1 MEETMRWLTAVLVV
15 TVSCVASIGAQNSS
29 SAAGREAPRTS
40 WGDPDLRGVWTWR
53 TGTPLERPRQW
64 SDRETVSEEEAA
76 AFAEGF
82 DANFEANPPLNSEL
96 NLELWLDHGTTLTE
110 DRRTSLVIDPPDGR
124 IPRKGR
130 GGPGRQFARF
140 FTRPESYEDRIAQER
155 CIMYTTT
162 PVHSQFNSNLLQLF
176 QTPDVVVIHYEAN
189 HDVRVVPLDGRPHVP
204 DQIRQLHGD
213 SRGHWEGDTLVVET
227 TNFRD
232 EYNFQ
237 GAGAQYHLV
246 ERFTRID
253 DDTIDYEYTVEDPE
267 SYTQPWTALL
277 PLKRTDE
284 SLYEY
289 ACHEGNRG
297 LELILEGARAEDVAD
312 QFVGAFKLASYVAYD
327 QDGRETP
334 TPYRDGLIMYDAT
347 GHMSVHL
354 MHGDRDR
361 PQGPLTDA
369 DRAAMYASYIAYYGS
384 YTARVSKGVV
394 EHHVDGSLIP
404 SLVGT
409 TQIRHFAFEDDGD
422 TLILMV
428 KNGDRVQG
436 RLRWERYR

>member
-1 MEETMRWLTAVLVV
+1 MRWLTAVLVV
-15 TVSCVASIGAQNSS
+15 TVSCVVWIGAQSPS
-29 SAAGREAPRTS
+29 SAAGGEVPRTS

-140 FTRPESYEDRIAQER
+140 FNRPDSYEDRIAQER

-189 HDVRVVPLDGRPHVP
+189 HDVRVVPLDGRPHLP
-204 DQIRQLHGD
+204 NQIRQLHGD
-213 SRGHWEGDTLVVET
+213 SRGHWEGETLVVET

-237 GAGAQYHLV
+237 GAGAQYRLV
-246 ERFTRID
+246 ERFTRVGAD
-253 DDTIDYEYTVEDPE
+253 RIDYEYTVEDPDTF
-267 SYTQPWTALL
+267 TQAWTALL
-277 PLKRTDE
+277 PLKRTE
-284 SLYEY
+284 EALYEY

-297 LELILEGARAEDVAD
+297 LALILEGARAEDVAD
-312 QFVGAFKLASYVAYD
+312 QFAGTYGLASYVTYD
-327 QDGRETP
+327 ADGTESP
-334 TPYRDGLIMYDAT
+334 TSYDDGIIMYDA
-347 GHMSVHL
+347 GRMSVHL
-354 MHGDRDR
+354 MNNARATPEGA
-361 PQGPLTDA
+361 LTEA
-369 DRAAMYASYIAYYGS
+369 DRAALYSTYIAYYGS
-384 YTARVSKGVV
+384 YDVLVSKGVI

-404 SLVGT
+404 GLVGT
-409 TQIRHFAFEDDGD
+409 TQVRHFAFEDDGD

-428 KNGDRVQG
+428 KNGDRVRG
-436 RLRWERYR
+436 RLRWERSR

>member
-1 MEETMRWLTAVLVV
+1 MRWLTAVLVV
-15 TVSCVASIGAQNSS
+15 TVSCVASIGAERSS
-29 SAAGREAPRTS
+29 SVAAREAPRTT

-64 SDRETVSEEEAA
+64 SDREVVSEEEAA

-82 DANFEANPPLNSEL
+82 DANFEANPPLGSEL

-124 IPRKGR
+124 IPQKGR
-130 GGPGRQFARF
+130 GGPGRQFANF
-140 FTRPESYEDRIAQER
+140 FGRPDSYEDRIAQER

-176 QTPDVVVIHYEAN
+176 QTPDVVVIHYEAI
-189 HDVRVVPLDGRPHVP
+189 HDVRVVPLDGRPHLP

-213 SRGHWEGDTLVVET
+213 SRGHWDGETLVVET
-227 TNFRD
+227 THFRD

-237 GAGAQYHLV
+237 GAGAKYHLV
-246 ERFTRID
+246 ERFTRVD
-253 DDTIDYEYTVEDPE
+253 ADTIDYEYTVEDPD

-277 PLKRTDE
+277 PLKRTNE
-284 SLYEY
+284 LLYEY

-297 LELILEGARAEDVAD
+297 LQVILEGARAEDVAD
-312 QFVGAFKLASYVAYD
+312 QFAGTYKLASYVTFDAE
-327 QDGRETP
+327 GTESP
-334 TPYRDGLIMYDAT
+334 TPYDDGIIMYDADR
-347 GHMSVHL
+347 MSVHL
-354 MHGDRDR
+354 TSSD
-361 PQGPLTDA
+361 P
-369 DRAAMYASYIAYYGS
+369 ASSYVAYYGS
-384 YTARVSKGVV
+384 YDVLVSQGVV
-394 EHHVDGSLIP
+394 EHRVDGSAIP
-404 SLVGT
+404 SLAGT
-409 TQIRHFAFEDDGD
+409 TQVRHFAFEDDGD

-436 RLRWERYR
+436 RLRWERSR